1 MYNLF
6 LYIQLIR
13 QHKNEVQIRVISIVH
28 DVLSKYAFNIPDR
41 ATFKQIVDEI
51 VVDRLHID
59 YENEYIEEARLIQR
73 ILYMLKPFVKLY
85 KTYD

>member
-1 MYNLF
+1 MYSLF

-13 QHKNEVQIRVISIVH
+13 QHKNDVQIRIISIVH
-28 DVLSKYAFNIPDR
+28 DVLGKYTFNIPDR
-41 ATFKQIVDEI
+41 ATLEQIVNEI

-59 YENEYIEEARLIQR
+59 YANESIEEARLIQR
-73 ILYMLKPFVKLY
+73 ILDMLKPFVKLY